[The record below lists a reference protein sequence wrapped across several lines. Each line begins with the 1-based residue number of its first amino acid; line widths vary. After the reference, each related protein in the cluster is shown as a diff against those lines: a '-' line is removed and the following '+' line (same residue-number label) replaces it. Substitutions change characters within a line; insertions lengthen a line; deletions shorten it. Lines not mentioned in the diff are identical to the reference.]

1 MAEGYVD
8 ESGRIR
14 WADQSEL
21 AELTLEGTDRGD
33 DDDEQDNEE
42 EEEDSEGVSGG
53 AVAKP
58 RVAAAATGR

>member
-33 DDDEQDNEE
+33 DDEQDNEE